1 LPLSISVSAH
11 FRYRQ
16 IMKYMIAQRTGKVN
30 LFAIEASSFC
40 G

>member
-1 LPLSISVSAH
+1 LPLSISVSVH

-16 IMKYMIAQRTGKVN
+16 IMDYILAHRTGKVN
-30 LFAIEASSFC
+30 LFANEESPFC